1 MADKQYL
8 SKVKVAGQVYWIKDI
23 EARDEI
29 VAIKD
34 DYLPLAGG
42 DLSGD
47 VAFKDANGNTN
58 VTISTDGSITAKN
71 LILEDI
77 QEKTT
82 TIPNVLTLDTDD
94 TIKYHSTDN
103 FLAEIGGYS
112 AKAEPGLLTLKLGK
126 E

>member
-1 MADKQYL
+1 MPNNNYI
-8 SKVKVAGQVYWIKDI
+8 SKVKVGNQIYWVKDI
-23 EARDEI
+23 DARSDMEN
-29 VAIKD
+29 
-34 DYLPLAGG
+34 YLPLAGG
-42 DLSGD
+42 EVSGD
-47 VAFKDANGNTN
+47 ITLKDPDSGDTK
-58 VTISTDGSITAKN
+58 VTISVDGSITAQN
-71 LILEDI
+71 LVLEDI

>member
-1 MADKQYL
+1 MPNNNYI
-8 SKVKVAGQVYWIKDI
+8 SKIKVGNQIYWVKDI
-23 EARDEI
+23 EARTEMEN
-29 VAIKD
+29 
-34 DYLPLAGG
+34 YLPLTGG
-42 DLSGD
+42 EVSGD
-47 VAFKDANGNTN
+47 I
-58 VTISTDGSITAKN
+58 TIIDPTSGDSKVVISNDGSITAKN

-82 TIPNVLTLDTDD
+82 TIPNVLTLDDD
-94 TIKYHSTDN
+94 DKIKYHSTDN

>member
-1 MADKQYL
+1 MADKKYL
-8 SKVKVAGQVYWIKDI
+8 SKVKVGDQIYWVKDT
-23 EARDEI
+23 EARDE
-29 VAIKD
+29 VASIKN
-34 DYLPLAGG
+34 DYLPLTGG

-47 VAFKDANGNTN
+47 VAFKDANDNTN
-58 VTISTDGSITAKN
+58 VIISTDGSITAKT

-82 TIPNVLTLDTDD
+82 TIPNVLTLDNDD

-112 AKAEPGLLTLKLGK
+112 AKAEQGLLTLKLGK

>member
-1 MADKQYL
+1 MPNNNYI
-8 SKVKVAGQVYWIKDI
+8 SKIKVGNQIYWVKDI
-23 EARDEI
+23 EARTEMEN
-29 VAIKD
+29 
-34 DYLPLAGG
+34 YLPLTGG
-42 DLSGD
+42 EVSGD
-47 VAFKDANGNTN
+47 ITIIDPTSGDAN
-58 VTISTDGSITAKN
+58 VVISNDGSITAKN

>member
-1 MADKQYL
+1 MADNKQYI
-8 SKVKVAGQVYWIKDI
+8 SKIKVGNQIYWVKDI
-23 EARDEI
+23 GARSDMEN
-29 VAIKD
+29 
-34 DYLPLAGG
+34 YLPLTGG
-42 DLSGD
+42 EVSGD
-47 VAFKDANGNTN
+47 ITLTDPNSGDTK
-58 VTISTDGSITAKN
+58 VTISTDGSITAQN

-82 TIPNVLTLDTDD
+82 TISNVLTLDDDD

-112 AKAEPGLLTLKLGK
+112 AKAEQGLLTLKLGK

>member
-1 MADKQYL
+1 MPNNNYI
-8 SKVKVAGQVYWIKDI
+8 SKIKVGNQIYWVKDI
-23 EARDEI
+23 EARTEMEN
-29 VAIKD
+29 
-34 DYLPLAGG
+34 YLPLTGG
-42 DLSGD
+42 EVSGD
-47 VAFKDANGNTN
+47 I
-58 VTISTDGSITAKN
+58 TIIDPTSGDPKVVISNDGSITAKN

>member
-1 MADKQYL
+1 MPNNNYI
-8 SKVKVAGQVYWIKDI
+8 SKIKVGNQIYWVKDI
-23 EARDEI
+23 EARAEMEN
-29 VAIKD
+29 
-34 DYLPLAGG
+34 YLPLTGG
-42 DLSGD
+42 EVSGD
-47 VAFKDANGNTN
+47 ITIIDPTSGDTN
-58 VTISTDGSITAKN
+58 VVISNDGSITAKN

-82 TIPNVLTLDTDD
+82 TIPNVLTLDDD
-94 TIKYHSTDN
+94 DKIKYHSTDN

>member
-1 MADKQYL
+1 MAGKNYL
-8 SKVKVAGQVYWIKDI
+8 SKVKVGNQIYWVKDI
-23 EARDEI
+23 EAREE
-29 VAIKD
+29 VAAIKD
-34 DYLPLAGG
+34 DYLPLTGG

-47 VAFKDANGNTN
+47 VAFKDSNGNTN

-77 QEKTT
+77 QEKSNV
-82 TIPNVLTLDTDD
+82 ISNVLTLDIDNK
-94 TIKYHSTDN
+94 IKYHSTDN

-112 AKAEPGLLTLKLGK
+112 AKAETGILTLKLGK

>member
-1 MADKQYL
+1 MPDKKYV
-8 SKVKVAGQVYWIKDI
+8 SKVKVGNQIYWVKDI
-23 EARDEI
+23 DARSDMEN
-29 VAIKD
+29 
-34 DYLPLAGG
+34 YLPLAGG
-42 DLSGD
+42 EVSGD
-47 VAFKDANGNTN
+47 ITLKDPDSGDTK
-58 VTISTDGSITAKN
+58 VTISVDGSITAQN
-71 LILEDI
+71 LVLEDI

-103 FLAEIGGYS
+103 FLVEIGGYS

>member
-1 MADKQYL
+1 MPNNNYI
-8 SKVKVAGQVYWIKDI
+8 SKIKVGNQIYWVKDI
-23 EARDEI
+23 EARTEMEN
-29 VAIKD
+29 
-34 DYLPLAGG
+34 YLPLTGG
-42 DLSGD
+42 EVSGD
-47 VAFKDANGNTN
+47 ITIIDPTSGDTN
-58 VTISTDGSITAKN
+58 VVISNNGSITAKN